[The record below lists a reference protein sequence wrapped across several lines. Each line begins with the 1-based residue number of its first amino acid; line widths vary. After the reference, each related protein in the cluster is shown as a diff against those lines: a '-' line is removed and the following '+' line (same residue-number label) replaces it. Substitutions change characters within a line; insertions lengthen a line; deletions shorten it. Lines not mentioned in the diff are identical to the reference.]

1 MADCRRTRGAASTFS
16 SLPSD
21 AQGNRALRSSAVHH
35 TGIAHVL
42 KTTAEISCVCPCTS
56 WLYCRRFE
64 AHQRLGLPTIKC
76 RVRKANQQ
84 VLKMHMM

>member
-1 MADCRRTRGAASTFS
+1 MLLHCVRFEAHQRLEVCVQLCCVALHCNRTHLHLIILLL
-16 SLPSD
+16 SLPCPV
-21 AQGNRALRSSAVHH
+21 AL
-35 TGIAHVL
+35 
-42 KTTAEISCVCPCTS
+42 CV
-56 WLYCRRFE
+56 RFE